1 MRCVN
6 QKPKCGVVVIIRQ
19 IEERDYEAFRRLFD
33 EAYSEYL
40 EFLKLKNQTQ
50 YLKERQE
57 RKEVTLARFNFYLKT
72 GSSFVAE
79 DDGKVVGYV
88 TSQTV
93 DFMHDVDRLLWIEYI
108 VVQQKFR
115 RRGTGL
121 ALLRKLVEH
130 AKFSGIDRIYTTINP
145 DNQASAKL
153 HVKAGFDVKD
163 WKIASYRIRKY

>member
-1 MRCVN
+1 M
-6 QKPKCGVVVIIRQ
+6 QVIIRQ
-19 IEERDYEAFRRLFD
+19 IEEKDYEAFRRLFD

-40 EFLKLKNQTQ
+40 EFLKQKNPTQ

-57 RKEVTLARFNFYLKT
+57 RKEITLARFNFYRKT
-72 GSSFVAE
+72 GSSFVVE
-79 DDGKVVGYV
+79 EDGKVVGYV
-88 TSQTV
+88 ASQIV
-93 DFMHDVDRLLWIEYI
+93 GFMHDVDRLLWIEYI

-145 DNQASAKL
+145 DNEASIKL
-153 HVKAGFDVKD
+153 HLKAGFNVKD
-163 WKIASYRIRKY
+163 WKIASYKTRKS